1 MDFSTSE
8 YKFPMA
14 AVTNASQ
21 HYGFRWQKLCW
32 LEAQLQGALNRIPL
46 ALMVLFGCQPAIL
59 GLFPTQ
65 VAHTRFLLCS
75 GVPLPFLFMLPF
87 LQHLPSPPAP
97 TSGLHPA
104 SCTVPHPPLLLESMQ
119 LLLWPPDDP
128 RFHLLPAWFLSPN
141 EVIKFLGSRDLNAN
155 NFERLGHFPHLP
167 RVHRYD
173 IQNPFCSPSQ
183 KL

>member
-1 MDFSTSE
+1 MAEALLAGSPASGSSEQDTSGPHGS
-8 YKFPMA
+8 FWLL
-14 AVTNASQ
+14 AS
-21 HYGFRWQKLCW
+21 HT
-32 LEAQLQGALNRIPL
+32 GA
-46 ALMVLFGCQPAIL
+46 
-59 GLFPTQ
+59 FPTQ

-87 LQHLPSPPAP
+87 LQHLPLPPAP

-104 SCTVPHPPLLLESMQ
+104 SCTVLHPPLLLESMQ

-141 EVIKFLGSRDLNAN
+141 EVIKFLGPRDLNVN

-167 RVHRYD
+167 CVHRYD
-173 IQNPFCSPSQ
+173 IQNPFCSPS
-183 KL
+183 